1 MESLFFDSGAMLAA
15 LVVIVA
21 GSELFTNAVEHLG
34 ESFGLSEGLTGS
46 VFAAVATA
54 LPETI
59 VPVVAVASGGRA
71 NVGQHVGVGA
81 ILGSSFMLATLAL
94 TLVALFALPQ
104 RGLSKPFEPEPTG
117 IRRDLS
123 YFIVAFVIATAS
135 LFIPSG
141 MLWPRI
147 VVCVVLVAVYVY
159 YVVETVRGS
168 GQLVEAGHGTSAD
181 GPLWLC
187 RIGLPSRNVI
197 AVLQAAIALA
207 LIIGGARG
215 FVWGI
220 EHFADLVGFP
230 VLVMSLIL
238 IPVATEMP
246 EKINSILWIRR
257 GRDTLA
263 FGNIT
268 GAMVF
273 QGTLLPAFGV
283 FLDSWQPR
291 ADILTAVGLTIACS
305 LWMWWRVRNRQL
317 SPMHMG
323 VNGAAYLVFLILVFA
338 ISI

>member
-1 MESLFFDSGAMLAA
+1 MQSLFIDSSAMLVA
-15 LVVIVA
+15 LLVIVA

-59 VPVVAVASGGRA
+59 VPVVAVASGGAA

-104 RGLSKPFEPEPTG
+104 RGLAKPFNPEPTG

-135 LFIPSG
+135 LFIPPA

-147 VVCVVLVAVYVY
+147 AVCVVLVAIYIY
-159 YVVETVRGS
+159 YVVETIRGS

-181 GPLWLC
+181 NPLWLC
-187 RIGLPSRNVI
+187 RIGLPNSNMIV
-197 AVLQAAIALA
+197 VLQAALALM

-220 EHFADLVGFP
+220 ERFAGVIGFP
-230 VLVMSLIL
+230 VLVMSLLL

-268 GAMVF
+268 GALVF

-291 ADILTAVGLTIACS
+291 ADILAAVGLTLACS
-305 LWMWWRVRNRQL
+305 LWLWWRVRAGRL
-317 SPMHMG
+317 SAVHMG
-323 VNGAAYLVFLILVFA
+323 FNGAAYLAFLILIFA
-338 ISI
+338 IAI